1 MNKNTDF
8 NLFRAMFNWHNE
20 KFLHSSFIAMLLSM
34 RKEYLKCFLKRMF
47 HNITMKDSLQV
58 QSCEALIDIF
68 LTGDYRVYPNE
79 VEHREIH
86 QIDISIWS
94 PNGEYVII
102 IEINYLQKTG
112 IASTLHS

>member
-34 RKEYLKCFLKRMF
+34 RKEYLKCFLERMF
-47 HNITMKDSLQV
+47 HNITMKDSLQG

-79 VEHREIH
+79 AEHREIH
-86 QIDISIWS
+86 QIDMSIWS

-102 IEINYLQKTG
+102 IENILNHLKNTHLN
-112 IASTLHS
+112 IL